1 MTFSNW
7 GVRFYGGGNVTFESI
22 EQNGNAINWGGCDD
36 GIFEDNDGST
46 ILDTV
51 SQIIFPPDNSA
62 EVARR
67 NATKTFVADSKLFRP
82 GKRYMIMTEINFVE
96 GI

>member
-1 MTFSNW
+1 M
-7 GVRFYGGGNVTFESI
+7 NVTFESI

-51 SQIIFPPDNSA
+51 SQIIFP
-62 EVARR
+62 RIILQ
-67 NATKTFVADSKLFRP
+67 KLHVVMQPKRLLRIASFSDQ
-82 GKRYMIMTEINFVE
+82 GKRYIDYDRD
-96 GI
+96 